1 MTIDKQTIDALVQII
16 YWLLALFVVVETVT
30 AIVEEMGYKKSMS
43 FILGVTVPL
52 TVLYYFVV
60 EVGGFPPLLFS
71 LIVVAVAT
79 LVGVGYHLIMKKH
92 ISKKLTINGD

>member
-1 MTIDKQTIDALVQII
+1 MTIDKQTIDTLVQLI
-16 YWLLALFVVVETVT
+16 YWLIALFVVVETVT
-30 AIVEEMGYKKSMS
+30 TVVEEMGYKKGIA
-43 FILGVTVPL
+43 FILGVTVPI

-79 LVGVGYHLIMKKH
+79 LVGVACHLIH
-92 ISKKLTINGD
+92 QHKKLTNSKE

>member
-1 MTIDKQTIDALVQII
+1 MTIDKQLLDTLIQLTYLLVTVF
-16 YWLLALFVVVETVT
+16 LVVEVGDTT
-30 AIVEEMGYKKSMS
+30 IKEMGYKKGMS

-60 EVGGFPPLLFS
+60 EVGDFPPLLLS

-79 LVGVGYHLIMKKH
+79 LVGVGYYFMKKH
-92 ISKKLTINGD
+92 HRKKLEINGD